1 MHVGSCGVMRLLIRG
16 DTCTLVTGYWMLD
29 AGAGYPRHIPPTC
42 VNFLPRKRQQPLY
55 PLGMNDSS
63 LATLPRIVVQ
73 LTIFTGN

>member
-1 MHVGSCGVMRLLIRG
+1 
-16 DTCTLVTGYWMLD
+16 MLD
-29 AGAGYPRHIPPTC
+29 AGCPRHIPPTC

-73 LTIFTGN
+73 LTAEHFYGKLIYGGATFKVIL